1 MDVGWAN
8 YRQQIGLSGRAVR
21 PKLLI
26 TLGVSGAVQFTAGIT
41 GAETI
46 VAIDQ
51 DDQAPI
57 FKVCHYGLVGDLH
70 EIVPALIQNLKG

>member
-1 MDVGWAN
+1 MVKWGHSSLGGC
-8 YRQQIGLSGRAVR
+8 GLGQLSAADRVEWTGSAA
-21 PKLLI
+21 KLLI

-57 FKVCHYGLVGDLH
+57 FKVCHYGLVGS
-70 EIVPALIQNLKG
+70 P